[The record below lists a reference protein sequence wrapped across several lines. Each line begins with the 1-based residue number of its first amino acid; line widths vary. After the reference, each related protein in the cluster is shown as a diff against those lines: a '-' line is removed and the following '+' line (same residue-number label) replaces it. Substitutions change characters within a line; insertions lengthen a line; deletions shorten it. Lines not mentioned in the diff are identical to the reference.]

1 MAAAPFVIAG
11 AQAYQQYDQ
20 ANKLADAQ
28 KKAQKIKNAQ
38 MVDQVTANYDELAD
52 VDREAQ
58 EQSMERALDVQ
69 KGYIKGKGRINVM
82 AAAMGT
88 GGMSMQSQ
96 LKDLEREKFSDF
108 NTVLEDR
115 QASIDNMASQAQSMR
130 YSAAAG
136 MNVSPIS
143 RPSNASL
150 ALNLGTSA
158 IQGYNANQKQAEQA
172 AQLSTGV

>member
-1 MAAAPFVIAG
+1 MAAAPFAIAG
-11 AQAYQQYDQ
+11 VQAYQQYDQ
-20 ANKLADAQ
+20 ANKLASAQ

-52 VDREAQ
+52 VEREAQ
-58 EQSMERALDVQ
+58 EQSVERALDVQ
-69 KGYIKGKGRINVM
+69 KGYIKNKGRINVM

-115 QASIDNMASQAQSMR
+115 QAGIDNIASQAQSMR

-136 MNVSPIS
+136 MSVQAIS

-150 ALNLGTSA
+150 ALNLGTTA
-158 IQGYNANQKQAEQA
+158 IQGYNAQQKQNAQS
-172 AQLSTGV
+172 AQLATGV